1 MSRWRFWPGY
11 ACGAQGPVAGVA
23 WGQDPR
29 SVQGCQPGPL
39 PPESSA
45 SMASCVALPTRGTLY
60 TLACLVRA
68 GPQASPCGPKA
79 TLGLSSYR
87 QQGPGALVSPKG
99 ARAAGP
105 VLSSPPVPRRA
116 APAQPQPAEAE
127 WQLPGLP
134 EVSAPVVSAWG
145 GGVGPGIPLSLALT
159 PTPGPAEA
167 DALCLEPAGWLGL
180 VTAGC
185 MVLRSAH

>member
-1 MSRWRFWPGY
+1 
-11 ACGAQGPVAGVA
+11 
-23 WGQDPR
+23 
-29 SVQGCQPGPL
+29 
-39 PPESSA
+39 
-45 SMASCVALPTRGTLY
+45 MASCVALLTRGTLY

-68 GPQASPCGPKA
+68 GPQASACGPKA

-87 QQGPGALVSPKG
+87 QQGPGPLVLPKG

-105 VLSSPPVPRRA
+105 VLSSPSVPRRA

-134 EVSAPVVSAWG
+134 EVSAPVVLAWAG
-145 GGVGPGIPLSLALT
+145 AGPGILLSLALT

-167 DALCLEPAGWLGL
+167 DALCLKPAGWLGL

-185 MVLRSAH
+185 VVLRSAH